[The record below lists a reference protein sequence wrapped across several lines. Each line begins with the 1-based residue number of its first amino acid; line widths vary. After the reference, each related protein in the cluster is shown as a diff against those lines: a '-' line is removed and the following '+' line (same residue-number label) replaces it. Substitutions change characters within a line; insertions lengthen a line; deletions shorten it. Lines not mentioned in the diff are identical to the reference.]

1 MTATLTLSSAIL
13 KRRYESGV
21 DPAQFSR
28 FPVLDE
34 LEKITDFDQED
45 YKFAI
50 ETEGPQGLGPS
61 VPAAQAAAAQS
72 KFYGAVITRKTRFG
86 IVRIKGEAMRTATK
100 KNDAALVDLWQH
112 ELDGIEVTV
121 LKSLEIDSMGNGSGV
136 LGTIASGQG
145 TATITLT
152 VAEDVNN
159 LSVGK
164 RIQLVS
170 DTTLSPTARAGYG
183 TITSLNRSTGTVT
196 LAANWTDTFVGAA
209 AGDSIIDADMA
220 AVAGENTAPAG
231 MRKWLE
237 GGNTPGTWKGLP
249 RNDDPV
255 RLASQT
261 TDLTGLPMAES
272 IIDLESLIQTQGHE
286 PTLKLICNPRDMRQ
300 VKKTLYGKV
309 AFAGGGGRPTIGF
322 EGADWQGNNGKIPTL
337 QSPFCPKGNVFLKR
351 MDKFAMVSAGPAPR
365 PMHFGSEQMITL
377 QTDDAVETRIGYH
390 GEFREKSPVESA
402 RATGWGAT

>member
-1 MTATLTLSSAIL
+1 MTATLTLSTAIL

-28 FPVLDE
+28 FPVINE
-34 LEKITDFDQED
+34 IEKITDFDQED

-50 ETEGPQGLGPS
+50 ETEGPQGIGPTVS
-61 VPAAQAAAAQS
+61 AAQAAAAQS

-86 IVRIKGEAMRTATK
+86 VVRIKGEAMRTATK

-121 LKSLEIDSMGNGSGV
+121 MKTLEIDSMGNGNGV
-136 LGTIASGQG
+136 LGTISSGIA
-145 TATITLT
+145 TATVTLT

-170 DTTLSPTARAGYG
+170 ATTLSPTVRSGYG
-183 TITSLNRSTGTVT
+183 TITGLNRSTGTVT
-196 LAANWTDTFVGAA
+196 IAA
-209 AGDSIIDADMA
+209 AFNATFTAGADGDSIVDADMA
-220 AVAGENTAPAG
+220 AIAGENTAPAG
-231 MRKWLE
+231 MRQWLV
-237 GGNTPGTWKGLP
+237 GGSTPGTFKSLA

-261 TDLTGLPMAES
+261 TDLTGLPMAEA

-286 PTLKLICNPRDMRQ
+286 PKLKLICNPRDMRQ
-300 VKKTLYGKV
+300 VKKTLFGKV

-322 EGADWQGNNGKIPTL
+322 EGAEWQGNNGKIMTL
-337 QSPFCPKGNVFLKR
+337 QSPFCPKGNVFLKH
-351 MDKFAMVSAGPAPR
+351 MGKFAMVSAGPAPR
-365 PMHFGSEQMITL
+365 PMHFGSERMITL
-377 QTDDAVETRIGYH
+377 QTDDAVETRIGFH
-390 GEFREKSPVESA
+390 GEFRDKSPVESA
-402 RATGWGAT
+402 RATGWGS